1 MKKVYPSYKIRS
13 RKIEVCN
20 LLRIRNSASA
30 TQDCGI
36 FIELKTVPLKT
47 VPLTDHLMQTEVLK
61 SARDFGTKDF
71 VLLKDKGLALA
82 TSDELKKLT
91 ELFII
96 IGR

>member
-30 TQDCGI
+30 TQDYGI

-71 VLLKDKGLALA
+71 VLLKDKGLALHQMN
-82 TSDELKKLT
+82 LKN
-91 ELFII
+91 
-96 IGR
+96 